1 MHEAITY
8 QGLEGWMESEWMNSY
23 NNLFLHSL
31 YMSIH

>member
-8 QGLEGWMESEWMNSY
+8 QGLGARMEAEWMNSY
-23 NNLFLHSL
+23 NDPSLHSP